1 MSRRRAGLSFRRQRR
16 KFNLPLFKEIVSW
29 VVELIVVIGLAYVL
43 VSFFGIRTN
52 VVGQAMEQTLENDDN
67 ILVNRFAYIMSKPK
81 AGDVILLCQESGS
94 GAGRY
99 CSDKGRRTVRE

>member
-43 VSFFGIRTN
+43 VFIFRYTYKCGWP
-52 VVGQAMEQTLENDDN
+52 G
-67 ILVNRFAYIMSKPK
+67 Y
-81 AGDVILLCQESGS
+81 
-94 GAGRY
+94 GADIGER
-99 CSDKGRRTVRE
+99 

>member
-43 VSFFGIRTN
+43 VSIFRYTYKCG
-52 VVGQAMEQTLENDDN
+52 GPG
-67 ILVNRFAYIMSKPK
+67 Y
-81 AGDVILLCQESGS
+81 
-94 GAGRY
+94 GADIGER
-99 CSDKGRRTVRE
+99 

>member
-43 VSFFGIRTN
+43 VSFS
-52 VVGQAMEQTLENDDN
+52 VYVQM
-67 ILVNRFAYIMSKPK
+67 
-81 AGDVILLCQESGS
+81 
-94 GAGRY
+94 
-99 CSDKGRRTVRE
+99 

>member
-52 VVGQAMEQTLENDDN
+52 VVVRLWS
-67 ILVNRFAYIMSKPK
+67 RHW
-81 AGDVILLCQESGS
+81 
-94 GAGRY
+94 
-99 CSDKGRRTVRE
+99 RTMIIFL

>member
-43 VSFFGIRTN
+43 VSFSVYLQMWWARLWSRHWRT
-52 VVGQAMEQTLENDDN
+52 MIIFL
-67 ILVNRFAYIMSKPK
+67 
-81 AGDVILLCQESGS
+81 
-94 GAGRY
+94 
-99 CSDKGRRTVRE
+99 

>member
-1 MSRRRAGLSFRRQRR
+1 MSRRRACLSFRRQRR

-67 ILVNRFAYIMSKPK
+67 IREKQVCSTASKPK
-81 AGDVILLCQESGS
+81 AGDVIVFLETEIISRIIMSG
-94 GAGRY
+94 
-99 CSDKGRRTVRE
+99 EW

>member
-52 VVGQAMEQTLENDDN
+52 VVG
-67 ILVNRFAYIMSKPK
+67 
-81 AGDVILLCQESGS
+81 
-94 GAGRY
+94 
-99 CSDKGRRTVRE
+99 

>member
-43 VSFFGIRTN
+43 VSFFGTYKC
-52 VVGQAMEQTLENDDN
+52 GWPG
-67 ILVNRFAYIMSKPK
+67 Y
-81 AGDVILLCQESGS
+81 
-94 GAGRY
+94 GADIGER
-99 CSDKGRRTVRE
+99 